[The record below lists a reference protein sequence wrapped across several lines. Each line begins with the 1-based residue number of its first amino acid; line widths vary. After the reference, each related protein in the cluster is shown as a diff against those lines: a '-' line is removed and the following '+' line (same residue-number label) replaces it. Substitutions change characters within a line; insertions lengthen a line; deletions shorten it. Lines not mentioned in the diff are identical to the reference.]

1 MKQADSRSIIAFL
14 RGPPDAWRGTVGLR
28 DEEGVVTAEVSS
40 PSPHTALEVR
50 RAGCRGGWEGL
61 GGSSERA
68 FVPQLMREGK
78 VITSSVLAKCGG
90 CPPRRLAA
98 QGPGSQPLPP
108 GVSAGLLCPGSSPP
122 PRETPSPPRTAQRPC
137 RSRRPQASFGA
148 SAACLKDCAPAVAVH
163 PARCGRDGTDL
174 PGAACRPRHTRL
186 VGVTPQGIPRLWTAC
201 PGLKRWV
208 PRPTASRR
216 RGWDSN
222 PGSLALKPHPLP

>member
-1 MKQADSRSIIAFL
+1 MSILAAKAKRAMGLATKSRRLQVKQADSRSIIAFL
-14 RGPPDAWRGTVGLR
+14 RGRPDAWRGTVGLR

-122 PRETPSPPRTAQRPC
+122 PEKP
-137 RSRRPQASFGA
+137 
-148 SAACLKDCAPAVAVH
+148 LL
-163 PARCGRDGTDL
+163 L
-174 PGAACRPRHTRL
+174 PGQHSVLAGPGDRKRPSARVLL
-186 VGVTPQGIPRLWTAC
+186 V
-201 PGLKRWV
+201 
-208 PRPTASRR
+208 
-216 RGWDSN
+216 
-222 PGSLALKPHPLP
+222 